1 MLKNYLKTALRNLGK
16 HKAFSFINLSGLMIG
31 IACCILILLYV
42 RDELSYDRYHEHAGR
57 IWRVTREWL
66 NEDGTTSLHLGHVAP
81 PIAPLLKNDF
91 PDIIEAV
98 RIQKPGRL
106 LCSFDNRHFLEEDM
120 IFADENLFKVFS
132 FTLVKG
138 DPETALKD
146 PFSIV
151 ITERAARKYF
161 GDQDPIDKVLK
172 IENRFDARISG
183 VVRAAPANSHF
194 HFVMIGSLN
203 TIKQLYGQREFQS
216 WSSNNY
222 ATYLLLPPDYPADN
236 LRSQFP
242 AFLDRHLGESSH
254 ERNRLHLQHL
264 TDIHLHSHLDSEL
277 EPNSSIVNVYIFSA
291 IAVFVLLI
299 ACINFMNLSTARSS
313 VRAKEVGMR
322 KVVGAQRGH
331 LIQQFLSES
340 LLMAFLALA
349 LAVILVKIA
358 LPAFSGF
365 VNRELKL
372 GFFDSWQ
379 VWLGLFIMALLVGVA
394 AGSYPAFFLSSFRPA
409 LVLKGTQGPSGHGS
423 RFRTILVVAQ
433 FAISTILIISV
444 TVVYKQLQFSRSK
457 RLGFNQEQIVVL
469 PTSSQI
475 RSQYETIRTRLLA
488 HPGIVNVAA
497 SRRVPSGRLLDSGG
511 ARLISG
517 TSSEPINFRIAFV
530 TTSYDFIP
538 TYEMEL
544 VAGRDFSREFS
555 TDTSQAFIL
564 NETAVRKIGWSP
576 EEAINQDFQY
586 GRRKGRI
593 IGIVKDFHFESLHQ
607 EISPMVFYIERGD
620 YRRISVRLSPENIP
634 QTMAFLQKE
643 WRQYRPNYPFDYF
656 FIDENFDDLYRSEE
670 KLGQVFGAFALLA
683 IFIACL
689 GLFGLASF
697 TAEKRTKE
705 IGIRKVLGAPV
716 SGIIFLLSQQF
727 AKWVFVANAIAW
739 PLAYFAMQRWLQNFA
754 YRTQLGLWIFLGAA
768 GVSLIIT
775 LLTVSFQ
782 SVKAALADPV
792 NSLRYE

>member
-1 MLKNYLKTALRNLGK
+1 MLRNYLKTALRNLGK
-16 HKAFSFINLSGLMIG
+16 YKAFSLINLLGLTIG

-42 RDELSYDRYHEHAGR
+42 RDELSYDRYHKHANR
-57 IWRVTREWL
+57 ILRVTREWL

-81 PIAPLLKNDF
+81 PIAPLLINDF

-98 RIQKPGRL
+98 RIQKPGRI

-132 FTLVKG
+132 FTLIKG

-146 PFSIV
+146 PFSVV
-151 ITERAARKYF
+151 ITERAAQKYF
-161 GDQDPIDKVLK
+161 GDQDPMGLMLK
-172 IENRFDARISG
+172 IENRFNTRISG
-183 VVRAAPANSHF
+183 VIREAPSNSHF
-194 HFVMIGSLN
+194 HFVMIGSLS
-203 TIKQLYGQREFQS
+203 TFKQLYGQREFQS

-222 ATYLLLPPDYPADN
+222 ATYLLLPQDYPVDS
-236 LRSQFP
+236 LGTQFP

-254 ERNRLHLQHL
+254 NRNRLHLQRL

-277 EPNSSIVNVYIFSA
+277 EPNSDIVNVYIFSA

-331 LIQQFLSES
+331 LIRQFLSES
-340 LLMAFLALA
+340 LLMAFMALF
-349 LAVILVKIA
+349 LAVALVKIV

-365 VNRELKL
+365 VNRELNL
-372 GFFDSWQ
+372 GFIDNWE
-379 VWLGLFIMALLVGVA
+379 VWIGLLGIALLVGMA

-409 LVLKGTQGPSGHGS
+409 LVLKGTQGPSGKGS
-423 RFRTILVVAQ
+423 VFRTILVVAQ

-444 TVVYKQLQFSRSK
+444 AVVYKQLQYSRT
-457 RLGFNQEQIVVL
+457 RQLGFNQEQIVVL
-469 PTSSQI
+469 PTTSQI
-475 RSQYETIRTRLLA
+475 RGQYETIRIRLLNN
-488 HPGIVNVAA
+488 PSIVNVAT

-511 ARLISG
+511 ARIISG
-517 TSSEPINFRIAFV
+517 NSSEPINFRIAFV

-544 VAGRDFSREFS
+544 VAGRNFSQEFS
-555 TDTSQAFIL
+555 TDATQAFIL
-564 NETAVRKIGWSP
+564 NETAVKKIGWNP
-576 EEAINQDFQY
+576 EEAVDKEFQY

-593 IGIVKDFHFESLHQ
+593 IGVVKDFHFESLHQ
-607 EISPMVFYIERGD
+607 EISPIVFYIQPGD
-620 YRRISVRLSPENIP
+620 YRHISVKLRRENIP
-634 QTMAFLQKE
+634 QTMAFLKE
-643 WRQYRPNYPFDYF
+643 EWSKYRPNYPFDYF
-656 FIDENFDDLYRSEE
+656 FIDENFDELYRSEE

-683 IFIACL
+683 ICIACL

-716 SGIIFLLSQQF
+716 LGIIFLLSKEF
-727 AKWVFVANAIAW
+727 TRWVIVANAIAW
-739 PLAYFAMQRWLQNFA
+739 PLAYFVMQKWLQNFA
-754 YRTQLGLWIFLGAA
+754 YRTSLGLWIFVGAA
-768 GVSLIIT
+768 GISLVIT

-792 NSLRYE
+792 SSLRYE